1 MVLSPEPLLCE
12 VKLHTVWGCASF
24 FYSQYAHIQET
35 QGQTRES
42 PDSDGKVWRGYTTK
56 VKPTLA
62 VSYPKLLDFPERL
75 SSQVMLWSRHWT
87 LSLLPY
93 IDLGKPCQH
102 CRDYSLGEPHSQL
115 LSVLLMPA
123 VLHPFFKTLNLIFP
137 WVLRWDAMWIA
148 KGKGTCRCSWWAH
161 FKDFCK
167 KALIKRSMGTPPH

>member
-1 MVLSPEPLLCE
+1 MVLSPEPLCE

-35 QGQTRES
+35 QGQTGES

-56 VKPTLA
+56 VKSTLA